1 MPRGKAHARARL
13 SRTGKPWWRRRSNR
27 RCHLDADRGR
37 GRPPMRSLLSRAAG
51 ARTARRR
58 RAAGCRPPKIGPS
71 EQESRRPRSL
81 IANGYLPGVTVG
93 GIRVRC
99 SAAAPACGN
108 ARSRCQPICA
118 AAGSLWRGPRPSVV
132 ASWELAILADSSE
145 PATITP
151 RATRLTPMM
160 KFLII
165 VVFYSRSFD
174 AFLH

>member
-1 MPRGKAHARARL
+1 MRGLACQERESHGGAGARTADIMSAR
-13 SRTGKPWWRRRSNR
+13 TVVEETA
-27 RCHLDADRGR
+27 DAF
-37 GRPPMRSLLSRAAG
+37 PLAPRAAG

-58 RAAGCRPPKIGPS
+58 RAAGCRQPKIGPS
-71 EQESRRPRSL
+71 EQKSRRPRSL
-81 IANGYLPGVTVG
+81 IANGYLPGVMTVG

-108 ARSRCQPICA
+108 TRSRCQPICA
-118 AAGSLWRGPRPSVV
+118 VAGSLWRGPRPSVV

-151 RATRLTPMM
+151 MM

>member
-1 MPRGKAHARARL
+1 A
-13 SRTGKPWWRRRSNR
+13 
-27 RCHLDADRGR
+27 
-37 GRPPMRSLLSRAAG
+37 
-51 ARTARRR
+51 
-58 RAAGCRPPKIGPS
+58 
-71 EQESRRPRSL
+71 L
-81 IANGYLPGVTVG
+81 IANGYLPGATVG

-108 ARSRCQPICA
+108 TRSCRQPICGVA
-118 AAGSLWRGPRPSVV
+118 RSLLRRPRPSVV
-132 ASWELAILADSSE
+132 ASWELATLADSSE

-151 RATRLTPMM
+151 RGTRLTSMM